1 MYKYLTILFIP
12 VLILACNSNKNQ
24 EWPADLAGKKAL
36 LKTKLEE
43 AKKLEKTV
51 LKLRTEIAALDTS
64 APKEK
69 ITVNIDT
76 LEETTFRRY
85 IDLQGVVMSE
95 ETVNAGSDIGGRIV
109 KLYVQE
115 GTPVNKGQ
123 LIATTDADAIE
134 KQKEEIQKALEL
146 SRDVYERQKRLW
158 EQKIG
163 SEVQYLQAQN
173 TMERLEKSLAAMEVQ
188 YRKRNVFA
196 PISGV
201 VDMKF
206 LKEGEI
212 AGPGTPIV
220 QILNSS
226 KVKVVSDV
234 PESYLGKVKKGDKV
248 LVHFPALGKEQ
259 TKPVSMLGRT
269 IDPSNRTFKLEVKV
283 DNAGNELKPNLLSV
297 IKLNDYTLNN
307 ALVVPLDLIQ
317 QEVSGKKYIYLAT
330 NENNKTI
337 VKKSYVNTGES
348 GNGSI
353 VITEGI
359 AKGDI
364 LITKGARNI
373 TDGQEIVIQN

>member
-1 MYKYLTILFIP
+1 MYKYLFIILVP
-12 VLILACNSNKNQ
+12 VLIVACNNNQSQ
-24 EWPADLAGKKAL
+24 EWPADLNGKKAM

-43 AKKLEKTV
+43 SKNLEKTII
-51 LKLRTEIAALDTS
+51 KLRSEIAALDTS

-69 ITVNIDT
+69 ITVKIDT
-76 LEETTFRRY
+76 MEETTFKRY

-115 GTPVNKGQ
+115 GTPVKKGQ

-146 SRDVYERQKRLW
+146 SKDVYERQKRLW

-188 YRKRNVFA
+188 YRKRNVYA
-196 PISGV
+196 PISGI
-201 VDMKF
+201 VDLKF

-248 LVHFPALGKEQ
+248 LIQFPALGKEQ

-269 IDPSNRTFKLEVKV
+269 IDPSNRTFKLEIKV
-283 DNAGNELKPNLLSV
+283 DNAGSELKPNLLSV
-297 IKLNDYTLNN
+297 IKLNDYTLNK
-307 ALVVPLDLIQ
+307 AIVVPLELIQ
-317 QEVSGKKYIYLAT
+317 QEVSGKKYIYLAST
-330 NENNKTI
+330 ANNKNI
-337 VKKSYVNTGES
+337 VKKSYVTTGES

-359 AKGDI
+359 VKGDI
-364 LITKGARNI
+364 IITKGARNI
-373 TDGQEIVIQN
+373 TDGQEVVIQN